1 MYFVLYKS
9 KESYRELGYSYFV
22 MLVSKQ
28 EVSMWIFFGS
38 FSLCCFLWC
47 RLHSAGH
54 LMDACLEEVGLGY
67 MEPGKGYHFPDGYA
81 LDCKILLSLA
91 CSFSACNV

>member
-28 EVSMWIFFGS
+28 EVSMWIFF
-38 FSLCCFLWC
+38 
-47 RLHSAGH
+47 
-54 LMDACLEEVGLGY
+54 LEVSVYAVFYGVGCTQLG
-67 MEPGKGYHFPDGYA
+67 
-81 LDCKILLSLA
+81 I
-91 CSFSACNV
+91 

>member
-28 EVSMWIFFGS
+28 EVSMWIFFWK
-38 FSLCCFLWC
+38 FQFMLFF
-47 RLHSAGH
+47 
-54 LMDACLEEVGLGY
+54 MV
-67 MEPGKGYHFPDGYA
+67 
-81 LDCKILLSLA
+81 
-91 CSFSACNV
+91 

>member
-28 EVSMWIFFGS
+28 EVRCGFF
-38 FSLCCFLWC
+38 
-47 RLHSAGH
+47 
-54 LMDACLEEVGLGY
+54 LEVSVYAVFYGVGCTQLG
-67 MEPGKGYHFPDGYA
+67 
-81 LDCKILLSLA
+81 I
-91 CSFSACNV
+91 